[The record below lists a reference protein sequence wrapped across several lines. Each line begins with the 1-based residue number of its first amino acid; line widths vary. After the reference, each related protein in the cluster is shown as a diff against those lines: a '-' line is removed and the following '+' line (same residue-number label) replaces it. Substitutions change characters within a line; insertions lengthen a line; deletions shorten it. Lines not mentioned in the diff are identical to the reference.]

1 MEAEAAIVI
10 YFYLGIGLV
19 LVSVTAIILVF
30 AHVKKIMERTDI
42 FVKLMIGL
50 YEQEKRKSERT
61 DEGGFGT

>member
-1 MEAEAAIVI
+1 MEAEAALVV
-10 YFYLGIGLV
+10 YFYLGIALV
-19 LVSVTAIILVF
+19 LISVTAIILVF

-50 YEQEKRKSERT
+50 YEQEKQKGERT